1 MRAYNPNGISI
12 GSAVFA
18 QMTAV
23 SYWRYFDFSRCRS
36 PLSWIFKFLKYL
48 TVGRLK
54 RVELRQRAK
63 FRGIGDIST
72 FQDDRRRYHGFL
84 NF

>member
-36 PLSWIFKFLKYL
+36 PISWIYKFFEIFNGL
-48 TVGRLK
+48 TAPRP
-54 RVELRQRAK
+54 RY
-63 FRGIGDIST
+63 GDFTI
-72 FQDDRRRYHGFL
+72 FQDCGRRRIGFL
-84 NF
+84 QF